1 MNTDTINSPIVLT
14 KPVKRIRINAD
25 FINFAYPTKTAIQ
38 HNNNVLTY
46 DMLKEQVIEF
56 AQRLTGIGVTSA
68 SVVYIN
74 LPNDID
80 TVVLLLA
87 CLSLNAKV
95 ILQSDI
101 TSRVDVDNLM
111 PDFIFSSNLNIATI
125 CGVEKADSQHFN
137 NNICFFAT
145 ENNGPNERV
154 HLHTWLMVTSSGSTG
169 AQKIIQLSKS
179 AVMENIAG
187 NIAALGINSC
197 DTTLMILPMGYSYG
211 LIGQLLS
218 HLYLGATVVL
228 SNESFFPIHYRKLL
242 EQNAIHSVFAT
253 PIVMRKC
260 LYGARSVGPVKPI
273 ALRYITLGGAYAERY
288 LIQRA
293 IEVFNCNIAT
303 TYGMAEA
310 GPRIATNI
318 ITSKNQSTRS
328 GNVGW
333 PLPNVGVTIRKTA
346 KFSNDKG
353 SMLGTVVVKSPSI
366 FLGYVGEKQGNTKD
380 NKLISKDIGLFEAD
394 GSLRILGRK
403 SHCIKT
409 NDGYVWF
416 NDIAELLY
424 NTGGV
429 LKMKISKYSNRLTIE
444 YSPVRGYD
452 NKQEYYKDIVTTFLN
467 GKGKSITVKTIEN
480 KKLDVKK

>member
-1 MNTDTINSPIVLT
+1 MNIDTISSPVIST
-14 KPVKRIRINAD
+14 KSVKRIRMNDD
-25 FINFAYPTKTAIQ
+25 FINFSRPEKPAIQ
-38 HNNNVLTY
+38 YNNKVLTY
-46 DMLKEQVIEF
+46 DMLKEQMIEF
-56 AQRLTGIGVTSA
+56 AERLTGVGITSD
-68 SVVYIN
+68 SVIYIN

-101 TSRVDVDNLM
+101 TSRVNVDDLM
-111 PDFIFSSNLNIATI
+111 PDFIFSSNLNIPII
-125 CGVEKADSQHFN
+125 CGVEIATNQHFI
-137 NNICFFAT
+137 NNIYFFAFQNKIS
-145 ENNGPNERV
+145 NNRV
-154 HLHTWLMVTSSGSTG
+154 HQRTWLMVTSSGSTG

-179 AVMENIAG
+179 AVLENITG
-187 NIAALGINSC
+187 NIAALGIDSA
-197 DTTLMILPMGYSYG
+197 DRTLMILPMGYSYG

-218 HLYLGATVVL
+218 HLYVGATIVL

-242 EQNAIHSVFAT
+242 EQNALHSIFAT

-260 LYGARSVGPVKPI
+260 LYGAKSVGRIKPL
-273 ALRYITLGGAYAERY
+273 ALRYITLGGAYAESL
-288 LIQRA
+288 LIKRA

-318 ITSKNQSTRS
+318 ITPTSQFSQS

-333 PLPNVGVTIRKTA
+333 PLPNVGITIRKTA
-346 KFSNDKG
+346 RFSTEMG
-353 SMLGTVVVKSPSI
+353 SSTGTVIVRSPSV
-366 FLGYVGEKQGNTKD
+366 FLGYVGGKSRSTKN

-403 SHCIKT
+403 SHFIRT
-409 NDGYVWF
+409 NDGHIWF
-416 NDIAELLY
+416 NQIADLLY

-429 LKMKISKYSNRLTIE
+429 LKLKISKYSNRLTIE
-444 YSPVRGYD
+444 YSPVRGFD
-452 NKQEYYKDIVTTFLN
+452 NKQEDYKDIVTTFLN
-467 GKGKSITVKTIEN
+467 RKGRNIIVKTIEN